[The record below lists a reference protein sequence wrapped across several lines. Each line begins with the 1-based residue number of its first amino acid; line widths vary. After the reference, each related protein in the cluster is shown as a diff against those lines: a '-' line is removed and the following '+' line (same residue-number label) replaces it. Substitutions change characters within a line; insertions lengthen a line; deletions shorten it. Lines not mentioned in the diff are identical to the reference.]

1 MLNQEISKQ
10 KGENI
15 PDEEEDRKPFIQVS
29 THIDD
34 NYVDDNDLKIEIHRK
49 INTIDSREK
58 MDSVRK
64 ELEDRFGKLN
74 EDMILYMYEEWFE
87 NIANKIGIE
96 KVVQTKNYIEL
107 YFNIDFSKKI
117 DMEELFMESF
127 KITPMFRFKSTST
140 KIIIILDT
148 IKLEKSPLY
157 YLIDLVEKIKY
168 ISKNSID

>member
-1 MLNQEISKQ
+1 
-10 KGENI
+10 
-15 PDEEEDRKPFIQVS
+15 
-29 THIDD
+29 
-34 NYVDDNDLKIEIHRK
+34 
-49 INTIDSREK
+49 